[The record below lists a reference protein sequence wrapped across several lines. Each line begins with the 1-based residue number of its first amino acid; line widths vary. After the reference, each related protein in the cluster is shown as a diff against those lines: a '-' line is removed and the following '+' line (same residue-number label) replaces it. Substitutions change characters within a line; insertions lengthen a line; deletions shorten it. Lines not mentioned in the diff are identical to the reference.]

1 MRKYLKAI
9 LFLAVAVTLM
19 SVTALAA
26 DAGGIYNV
34 TVAEG
39 YTTSVTVIPQTKNG
53 TEVTATTENING
65 TDYDYY
71 AGAVKVEVQYTDANS
86 SSYYLIL
93 AQNAVGTPNYTNIVY
108 IDQGELGK
116 ATFTVY
122 PSSLTTGTYYIY
134 LSSTGSAKTQI
145 ASFKYYQPYTL
156 GDVNEDGNVDTVDA
170 MCTLQMSV
178 GLYAD
183 TWTENQWLAAN
194 VDGSSTAQNHG
205 VDTIDAMPIL
215 QYAVGLIQEF

>member
-9 LFLAVAVTLM
+9 LFLAAAVALM

-34 TVAEG
+34 TVEDAYQETVKVTPLLPADDSPISPG
-39 YTTSVTVIPQTKNG
+39 ASADGKITSG
-53 TEVTATTENING
+53 
-65 TDYDYY
+65 YY
-71 AGAVKVEVQYTDANS
+71 AGAVRVKVEYTGTTEETA
-86 SSYYLIL
+86 YYLIL
-93 AQNAVGTPNYTNIVY
+93 AQNAEGAPTAENIVY
-108 IDQGELGK
+108 IDQATGS

-156 GDVNEDGNVDTVDA
+156 GDVNEDTKINAVDA
-170 MCTLQMSV
+170 LR
-178 GLYAD
+178 
-183 TWTENQWLAAN
+183 
-194 VDGSSTAQNHG
+194 
-205 VDTIDAMPIL
+205 IL
-215 QYAVGLIQEF
+215 QYAVGKDSLDSKQMLAADVNVDGKINAVDALNILQYAVGKPSVFD

>member
-9 LFLAVAVTLM
+9 LFLAAAVALM

-34 TVAEG
+34 TVEDAYQETVKVTPLLPADDSPISPG
-39 YTTSVTVIPQTKNG
+39 ASADGKITSG
-53 TEVTATTENING
+53 
-65 TDYDYY
+65 YY
-71 AGAVKVEVQYTDANS
+71 AGAVRVKVEYTGTTEKTA
-86 SSYYLIL
+86 YYLIL
-93 AQNAVGTPNYTNIVY
+93 AQNAEGAPTAENIVY
-108 IDQGELGK
+108 IDQATGS

-156 GDVNEDGNVDTVDA
+156 GDVDGNKTVNIIDA
-170 MCTLQMSV
+170 AMTL
-178 GLYAD
+178 
-183 TWTENQWLAAN
+183 NH
-194 VDGSSTAQNHG
+194 TAQNITLTG
-205 VDTIDAMPIL
+205 NAFKAADVADPRGTVNILDAAKILNYIVQNIDSL
-215 QYAVGLIQEF
+215 E

>member
-9 LFLAVAVTLM
+9 LFLAAAVTLM

-26 DAGGIYNV
+26 DAGGIYDV

-39 YTTSVTVIPQTKNG
+39 YTTSVTVTPQTDKG
-53 TEVTATTENING
+53 VPVTAITENING

-93 AQNAVGTPNYTNIVY
+93 AQNAEGTPNDTNIVY

-145 ASFKYYQPYTL
+145 ASFKYYQPYKL
-156 GDVNEDGNVDTVDA
+156 GDVNEDKVVNSVDA
-170 MCTLQMSV
+170 LWALQGAAGTRTLT
-178 GLYAD
+178 A
-183 TWTENQWLAAN
+183 NQELAAN
-194 VDGSSTAQNHG
+194 VDKNKTVNA
-205 VDTIDAMPIL
+205 VDALWIL
-215 QYAVGLIQEF
+215 QCAAGTRVLG

>member
-9 LFLAVAVTLM
+9 LFLAAAVALM

-26 DAGGIYNV
+26 DGEGIIDVKTYTEAV
-34 TVAEG
+34 TVTPLKADDTPAE
-39 YTTSVTVIPQTKNG
+39 KNEAG
-53 TEVTATTENING
+53 VYE
-65 TDYDYY
+65 
-71 AGAVKVEVQYTDANS
+71 GAVKVKVQYTGANS
-86 SSYYLIL
+86 SAYYLIL
-93 AQNAVGTPNYTNIVY
+93 AQNAEGTPTDKNIVY

-156 GDVNEDGNVDTVDA
+156 GDVNGDKEIDVSDA
-170 MCTLQMSV
+170 MAVINHIVKKSTLT
-178 GLYAD
+178 GNNL
-183 TWTENQWLAAN
+183 LAAD
-194 VDGSSTAQNHG
+194 VVSDGSGKASID
-205 VDTIDAMPIL
+205 VSDAMAIIN
-215 QYAVGLIQEF
+215 YIVKKISSF

>member
-9 LFLAVAVTLM
+9 LFLAAAVALM

-39 YTTSVTVIPQTKNG
+39 YTTSVTVTPQTDKG
-53 TEVTATTENING
+53 VPVTATTENING

-71 AGAVKVEVQYTDANS
+71 AGAVKVEVQYTGANS
-86 SSYYLIL
+86 SAYYLIL
-93 AQNAVGTPNYTNIVY
+93 AQNAEGTPTDKNIVY

-122 PSSLTTGTYYIY
+122 PSSLANGTYYIY

-145 ASFKYYQPYTL
+145 ASFDYYLPYML
-156 GDVNEDGNVDTVDA
+156 GDVNGDQVLSATDALWALQAVAGNRTLDA
-170 MCTLQMSV
+170 N
-178 GLYAD
+178 AA
-183 TWTENQWLAAN
+183 LAA
-194 VDGSSTAQNHG
+194 
-205 VDTIDAMPIL
+205 DADKSGTLSANDALYIL
-215 QYAVGLIQEF
+215 QAIAGNRPLN

>member
-9 LFLAVAVTLM
+9 LFLAAAVTLM

-39 YTTSVTVIPQTKNG
+39 YETTVKVIPQTKDG
-53 TEVTATTENING
+53 TPVTATTKNING

-93 AQNAVGTPNYTNIVY
+93 AQNAVGTPNDTNIVY
-108 IDQGELGK
+108 IDQGELGE
-116 ATFTVY
+116 ATFKVY

-134 LSSTGSAKTQI
+134 LSSTGNAKTLI
-145 ASFKYYQPYTL
+145 ASFDYYQPYKL
-156 GDVNEDGNVDTVDA
+156 GDVDENTTLSANDA
-170 MCTLQMSV
+170 LWTLQAV
-178 GLYAD
+178 ANIRTLTTNAF
-183 TWTENQWLAAN
+183 LAAD
-194 VDGSSTAQNHG
+194 VDKSGTLSAN
-205 VDTIDAMPIL
+205 DALVIL
-215 QYAVGLIQEF
+215 QAVAGNGTLS

>member
-9 LFLAVAVTLM
+9 LFLAAAVTLM

-34 TVAEG
+34 TVEDAYQETVKVTPLLPADDSPISPG
-39 YTTSVTVIPQTKNG
+39 ASADGKITSG
-53 TEVTATTENING
+53 
-65 TDYDYY
+65 YY
-71 AGAVKVEVQYTDANS
+71 AGAVRVKVEYTGTTEKTA
-86 SSYYLIL
+86 YYLIL
-93 AQNAVGTPNYTNIVY
+93 AQNAEGTPTAENIVY
-108 IDQGELGK
+108 IDQATGS

-156 GDVNEDGNVDTVDA
+156 GDVNGKGGIDVSDAALVMNHIVKNIVLSGNQFLAADVAAPKGTVDV
-170 MCTLQMSV
+170 S
-178 GLYAD
+178 D
-183 TWTENQWLAAN
+183 AAKLLN
-194 VDGSSTAQNHG
+194 YIVKNITSLD
-205 VDTIDAMPIL
+205 
-215 QYAVGLIQEF
+215 